1 MMPRALRVAVNVKL
15 PAGHDIVMCNDAK
28 GNMDKTDKMIDLERP
43 PITERAVLARL
54 ELPADKADEV
64 EESLEEMKQLA
75 WTAGADVVSTFVQR
89 RDRPCPATL
98 IGKGKVTQIKAAVEE
113 QEVDLVLF
121 DSDLSPAQAS
131 KLEELLEVKVLDRT
145 QLILDI
151 FAQRAQT
158 NEGKHQVE
166 LAQLQYL
173 LPRLSGRGSVMR
185 QQGGIGVR
193 GPGEQK
199 LEMDRRI
206 IRHRIERLRD
216 DIESIRK
223 SRQLQRKR
231 RMDGAM
237 GTVALVGYT
246 NAGKSSLLNALANSD
261 VLVENKLFA
270 TLDPR
275 ARKIQLPG
283 RSEVVLTDTVGF
295 IRKLPHS
302 LVAAF
307 RATLEEVNEADLLL
321 LVADAAHPAVLDHI
335 RAVHEVLDEI
345 EVAGKPVILVFNKCD
360 IADPGMIQ
368 QLLAGHG
375 SRLAV
380 SAHTG
385 EGLER
390 LLRTIERQMT
400 ADRIRVTLRIPQREA
415 GIVSRI
421 HRAGKVLSERYEDD
435 DILIEAEIDRTIE
448 GLLGDYIACG

>member
-1 MMPRALRVAVNVKL
+1 ME
-15 PAGHDIVMCNDAK
+15 
-28 GNMDKTDKMIDLERP
+28 KTDKMIELERP
-43 PITERAVLARL
+43 PITERAILARL
-54 ELPADKADEV
+54 ELPEDSPEEV
-64 EESLEEMKQLA
+64 EESLDEMKQLA
-75 WTAGADVVSTFVQR
+75 WTAGADVVCTFVQR
-89 RDRPCPATL
+89 RAKPCPATL
-98 IGKGKVTQIKAAVEE
+98 IGTGKAAQIKAAVEE
-113 QEVDLVLF
+113 TEADVVLF
-121 DSDLSPAQAS
+121 DSDLSPAQGA
-131 KLEELLEVKVLDRT
+131 KLEELLGVKVLDRT

-199 LEMDRRI
+199 LEVDRRV
-206 IRHRIERLRD
+206 IRRRIERLRGE
-216 DIESIRK
+216 IEQVRRN
-223 SRQLQRKR
+223 RQVQRKR

-246 NAGKSSLLNALANSD
+246 NAGKSSLLNALAGSD

-275 ARKIQLPG
+275 ARRCKLNG
-283 RSEVVLTDTVGF
+283 RHEVVLTDTVGF

-321 LVADAAHPAVLDHI
+321 LVADASHPAVMEHI
-335 RAVHEVLDEI
+335 KAVHEVLDEI
-345 EVAGKPVILVFNKCD
+345 EAAGKPVLLIFNKVD
-360 IADPGMIQ
+360 VAEPGAVR
-368 QLLAGHG
+368 QLLWGPG
-375 SRLAV
+375 IRLAV
-380 SAHTG
+380 SARTG
-385 EGLER
+385 EGLDT
-390 LLRTIERQMT
+390 LRTAIERQLT
-400 ADRIRVTLRIPQREA
+400 ADRIRVSLRIPQRDA
-415 GIVSRI
+415 GLISRI
-421 HRAGKVLSERYEDD
+421 HRAGKVLSERYEDA

-448 GLLGDYIACG
+448 GLVLDYIACG

>member
-1 MMPRALRVAVNVKL
+1 
-15 PAGHDIVMCNDAK
+15 
-28 GNMDKTDKMIDLERP
+28 MDKNTKMIELERP
-43 PITERAVLARL
+43 PITERAILARL
-54 ELPADKADEV
+54 ELPEDTADEV

-75 WTAGADVVSTFVQR
+75 WTAGADVVCIFVQR
-89 RDRPCPATL
+89 REKICPSTL
-98 IGKGKVTQIKAAVEE
+98 IGTGKASQIKTAVEE
-113 QEVDLVLF
+113 NEVDLVLF

-131 KLEELLEVKVLDRT
+131 KLEDIMGVKVLDRT

-173 LPRLSGRGSVMR
+173 LPRLSGRGAIMR

-199 LEMDRRI
+199 LELDRRI
-206 IRHRIERLRD
+206 IRRRIERLRD
-216 DIESIRK
+216 DLESIRK

-231 RMDGAM
+231 RMDGSM

-246 NAGKSSLLNALANSD
+246 NAGKSSLLNALAKSD

-321 LVADAAHPAVLDHI
+321 LVADAAHPAVLEHI

-345 EVAGKPVILVFNKCD
+345 EAAGKPVILVFNKCD
-360 IADPGMIQ
+360 IADPGMLH
-368 QLLAGHG
+368 QLLTGQG
-375 SRLAV
+375 TRLAV

-385 EGLER
+385 EGLDR
-390 LLRTIERQMT
+390 LLKATERQLT
-400 ADRIRVTLRIPQREA
+400 ADRVRVSLRIPQRDA

-421 HRAGKVLSERYEDD
+421 HRSGKILSERYEDD
-435 DILIEAEIDRTIE
+435 DIVIEAEIDRAIE
-448 GLLGDYIACG
+448 GMVGNYIVCI